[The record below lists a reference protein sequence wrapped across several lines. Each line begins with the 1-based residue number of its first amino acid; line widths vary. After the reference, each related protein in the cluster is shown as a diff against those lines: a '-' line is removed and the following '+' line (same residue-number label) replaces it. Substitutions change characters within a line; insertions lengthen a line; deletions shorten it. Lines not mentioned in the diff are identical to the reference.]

1 VDAEGGRVTEHV
13 VETATHG
20 RYLLEGPADAATLVV
35 GFHGY
40 GETAEAQLERLR
52 RLPGAAACALA
63 SVQSLHLFYTKA
75 NAVVGSWMTRLGR
88 EQAIADNA
96 RYVAAVIADARRRSP
111 AVERVVYAGFSQGVA
126 MAYRAAARTGRPDDR
141 VLAIGGDLPPA
152 APRPPPGA
160 DPPPTR
166 LPPVLVARGLAD
178 EWFTDAKLQR
188 DLEALRARRVPV
200 TSVVFEGGH
209 EWPEPMFA
217 AAGELLRE
225 TVR

>member
-1 VDAEGGRVTEHV
+1 MSEHF

-20 RYLLEGPADAATLVV
+20 RYLLEGPADAATLVL

-40 GETAEAQLERLR
+40 GETAEVQLERLR
-52 RLPGAAACALA
+52 RLPGASACVLA

-96 RYVAAVIADARRRSP
+96 RYVAAVIADARRRCP

-126 MAYRAAARTGRPDDR
+126 MAYRAAARAARPGDA
-141 VLAIGGDLPPA
+141 VLAIGGDLPPDV
-152 APRPPPGA
+152 A
-160 DPPPTR
+160 DDPTAH
-166 LPPVLVARGLAD
+166 LPPVVVARGLGD

-209 EWPEPMFA
+209 EWPEPMFPA
-217 AAGELLRE
+217 ASQLLGEP
-225 TVR
+225 VR

>member
-141 VLAIGGDLPPA
+141 VLAIGGDLPPDVAEDEA
-152 APRPPPGA
+152 A
-160 DPPPTR
+160 R

>member
-141 VLAIGGDLPPA
+141 VLAIGGDLPPDVA
-152 APRPPPGA
+152 EDEA
-160 DPPPTR
+160 TR

>member
-1 VDAEGGRVTEHV
+1 VDAEGGGVTEHV
-13 VETATHG
+13 VETVTHG

-40 GETAEAQLERLR
+40 GETAEAHLERLR
-52 RLPGAAACALA
+52 RLPGASACALA

-88 EQAIADNA
+88 EQAIADNS
-96 RYVAAVIADARRRSP
+96 RYVAAVITDARSRCP

-141 VLAIGGDLPPA
+141 VLAIGGDLPPDVAEDEA
-152 APRPPPGA
+152 A
-160 DPPPTR
+160 R

-178 EWFTDAKLQR
+178 EWFTEAKLQR

-200 TSVVFEGGH
+200 TSVVFAGGH

-217 AAGELLRE
+217 AAGDLLRE
-225 TVR
+225 AVR